1 MLSPDFISTTL
12 RKVICIVLCFLYC
25 FSLNFNFMIK
35 QKKQPAHS
43 VLFKKESF
51 IMECI
56 FGRSEVRGFNL
67 KGWFVIYMFKIGVL
81 K

>member
-1 MLSPDFISTTL
+1 
-12 RKVICIVLCFLYC
+12 
-25 FSLNFNFMIK
+25 MIK